1 MFTSA
6 LLGVAL
12 AFQAGP
18 VICIDPGHPSEN
30 GVGAKGKGISEVQL
44 VWNVALLTKTD
55 LEKAGYRVVLT
66 KSSVNEKVTNR
77 RRAEIANAAKA
88 SLMLRLHADA
98 GSHSGFATFFPD
110 RTGKVGAKSG
120 PSAAVIAASKRLG
133 PIFHRSAAAQLAPN
147 LKDLGAKSDTKTMI
161 GGRQGALT
169 GSIYSTVPVVLV
181 ELCVLTNK
189 HDDAFA
195 STAQGQK
202 RFANALVAGV
212 KAAVPIR

>member
-1 MFTSA
+1 MKA
-6 LLGVAL
+6 VLLCAL
-12 AFQAGP
+12 ALVQTGP
-18 VICIDPGHPSEN
+18 VICLDPGHPSEN

-44 VWNVALLTKTD
+44 VWNVALLAKAD
-55 LEKAGYRVVLT
+55 LQKAGYRVVLT

-77 RRAEIANAAKA
+77 RRAEIANASKA
-88 SLMLRLHADA
+88 ALMLRLHADA

-110 RTGKVGAKSG
+110 RKGKVGQKTG
-120 PSAAVIAASKRLG
+120 PADGVIAASKRLG
-133 PIFHRSAAAQLAPN
+133 PIFHRAAAAQLAPD
-147 LKDLGAKSDTKTMI
+147 LKDLGAKSDTKTLI

-169 GSIYSTVPVVLV
+169 GSIYSEVPVVLV

-195 STAQGQK
+195 STVRGQK
-202 RFANALVAGV
+202 KMSAALVAGV